1 MEWLLRSNNTWA
13 RLLRTLIQGILG
25 VLVAELP
32 NIVGL
37 LNIPDYIQGIIVA
50 VVMAIL
56 SPIMAEL
63 GKHVEQVNMMKR
75 LKAGYK
81 IEEISS
87 ERNDA
92 K

>member
-25 VLVAELP
+25 VLTSYLP
-32 NIVGL
+32 EIVGL
-37 LNIPDYIQGIIVA
+37 FDIPDYIQAIIVA
-50 VVMAIL
+50 IVMAIL
-56 SPIMAEL
+56 SPIMSEI

-75 LKAGYK
+75 LKAINLEDELSTK
-81 IEEISS
+81 ET
-87 ERNDA
+87 A

>member
-13 RLLRTLIQGILG
+13 RLLRTIIQGILG
-25 VLVAELP
+25 VLIAELP
-32 NIVGL
+32 EIVGL
-37 LNIPDYIQGIIVA
+37 FNIPDYIQAIIVA
-50 VVMAIL
+50 VMMAIL

-63 GKHVEQVNMMKR
+63 GKQVEQVNMMKR
-75 LKAGYK
+75 LKASSK

-87 ERNDA
+87 ERSDA